1 MIHFANPFYLL
12 LLALIPLIA
21 WWKFFREKRATM
33 KFSSL
38 ESIKKVG
45 MPYSLKMYRI
55 LLILQLCALGLF
67 IIGFARPQKGRTFEE
82 IITKG
87 IDIVIALDISS
98 SMRAMDFKPHDRIY
112 VAKEAAANF
121 IKGRKNDRIG
131 LVVFARKAFTQC
143 PLTLDYDI
151 LLKLLKDIKVGAI
164 EDGTAIGMGL
174 ATAINNLKNSKAK
187 SKIIVLLT
195 DGRNNAGKIDPMT
208 AAKLAVPLGIKV
220 YTIGAGKPGPTL
232 YPVDT
237 GFGTRYVRVTGEEP
251 DEELLKDIANTTG
264 GLYFRARTPD
274 ALNRIFKTIDKMEK
288 VEFKTRKYTKYKE
301 LFGYFVLLA
310 FAILTLEIILSNT
323 RFRRLP

>member
-12 LLALIPLIA
+12 LLVLIPFIA

-38 ESIKKVG
+38 ENIKNLG
-45 MPYSLKMYRI
+45 MPSSLKMYRV

-67 IIGFARPQKGRTFEE
+67 IVGFARPQRGRTFEE

-98 SMRAMDFKPHDRIY
+98 SMKAMDFKPHDRIY

-131 LVVFARKAFTQC
+131 LVVFARNSFTQS

-151 LLKLLKDIKVGAI
+151 VLKLLKEIEIGAI
-164 EDGTAIGMGL
+164 DDGTAIGMGL
-174 ATAINNLKNSKAK
+174 ATAINNLKDSKAK
-187 SKIIVLLT
+187 SRIIVLLT

-220 YTIGAGKPGPTL
+220 YTIGAGKPGATL

-237 GFGTRYVRVTGEEP
+237 GSGTRYVTVKGEEP
-251 DEELLKDIANTTG
+251 DEELLKDISNTTG
-264 GLYFRARTPD
+264 ASYFRARTPD
-274 ALNRIFKTIDKMEK
+274 ALDRIFKTIDKMEK
-288 VEFKTRKYTKYKE
+288 IEFKTRKYTKYNE
-301 LFGYFVLLA
+301 LFGYFVLVA
-310 FAILTLEIILSNT
+310 FAMLALQIILSNT

>member
-12 LLALIPLIA
+12 LLVLIPLIA
-21 WWKFFREKRATM
+21 WWKFFKEKRATM
-33 KFSSL
+33 RFSSL
-38 ESIKKVG
+38 ENIKKLG
-45 MPYSLKMYRI
+45 TPASLKMYHV

-67 IIGFARPQKGRTFEE
+67 IFGFARPQRGRTFEE

-98 SMRAMDFKPHDRIY
+98 SMKAMDFKPHDRIY

-131 LVVFARKAFTQC
+131 LVVFARNSFTQS

-151 LLKLLKDIKVGAI
+151 VLKLLKEIKIGAI
-164 EDGTAIGMGL
+164 DDGTAIGMGL

-187 SKIIVLLT
+187 SRIIVLLT

-220 YTIGAGKPGPTL
+220 YTIGAGKPGATL

-237 GFGTRYVRVTGEEP
+237 GSGTRYVTVRGEEP
-251 DEELLKDIANTTG
+251 DEDLLKDISNTTG
-264 GLYFRARTPD
+264 GSYFRARTPD
-274 ALNRIFKTIDKMEK
+274 ALDRIFKTINKMEK
-288 VEFKTRKYTKYKE
+288 VEFKTRKYTKYNE

-310 FAILTLEIILSNT
+310 FAMLALQIILSNT